1 MNEEGV
7 YTDLNQPSDHPL
19 SHRFFKWKPHFLEC
33 LTPRLTHRCDFCENV
48 ELNRIEKGLAP
59 VGVSLLTYS
68 TLLKPP
74 ERVVKIPLK
83 PPSSNSELSPHGWRS
98 LSSPVRSCQ
107 HKSMNQVSVCRPL
120 ASLWTWI
127 VFSLSIVMLIQS
139 TEGVINTG
147 NPDAKRLYDDLL
159 SNYNKL
165 VRPVQ
170 NTTDPLTVR
179 IKLKLSQLIDVVSQI
194 IHFNKSI
201 LK

>member
-7 YTDLNQPSDHPL
+7 YTDLNQPSDLPF
-19 SHRFFKWKPHFLEC
+19 SHRFFKWIPHFLEC

-48 ELNRIEKGLAP
+48 ELKINEKGVAP
-59 VGVSLLTYS
+59 VRGTLLTYS

-74 ERVVKIPLK
+74 ERVVKIPPK
-83 PPSSNSELSPHGWRS
+83 PPSSSSELSPQCWRN

-127 VFSLSIVMLIQS
+127 VFSLSIVMLIQAS
-139 TEGVINTG
+139 EGVINTG

-179 IKLKLSQLIDVVSQI
+179 IKLKLSQLIDVVSEI
-194 IHFNKSI
+194 IYFNNIVS
-201 LK
+201 